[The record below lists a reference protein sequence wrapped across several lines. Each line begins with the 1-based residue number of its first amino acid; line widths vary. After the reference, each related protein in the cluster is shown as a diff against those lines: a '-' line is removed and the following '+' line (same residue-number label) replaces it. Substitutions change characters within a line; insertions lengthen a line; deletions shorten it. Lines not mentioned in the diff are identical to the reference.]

1 MEIHL
6 CKAGEVPSGRDW
18 SEEIG
23 GLRRFGR
30 ALVRDA
36 RFAPD
41 DASAARLVDK
51 LIRQAHVTAIGSRLA
66 SRQSA
71 RLAAYTR
78 FVQLHRRHIRRIALD
93 ENDVGWSEAATQ
105 RCGQAVVNGVR
116 ALPLEQREALLLVAL
131 AGFSHREAAEALD
144 ISLAQL
150 IERLDRGRER
160 LAESMS
166 ASADM
171 ASPASWIGA
180 PHLRVIK

>member
-1 MEIHL
+1 M
-6 CKAGEVPSGRDW
+6 PSGKDW

-66 SRQSA
+66 GRQSA
-71 RLAAYTR
+71 RLAAYGR
-78 FVQLHRRHIRRIALD
+78 FVQLHRRHVRRITLD
-93 ENDVGWSEAATQ
+93 ENDVGWSEATTP
-105 RCGQAVVNGVR
+105 RCGPAVVNGMR

-131 AGFSHREAAEALD
+131 VGFSHREAAEALD
-144 ISLAQL
+144 ISLMQL
-150 IERLDRGRER
+150 IERLDRARER

-166 ASADM
+166 AGAD
-171 ASPASWIGA
+171 ATSPAAWSRA
-180 PHLRVIK
+180 PYLRVIK